1 MAKILVII
9 TCIVVLTVHGKEFRD
24 KINLERILEISHNI
38 MNQSEGESNE

>member
-1 MAKILVII
+1 MTKILVII

-24 KINLERILEISHNI
+24 KINLDRIIEITFNI

>member
-24 KINLERILEISHNI
+24 KINLDRIIEITFNI